1 MPITTQQSAE
11 TDADMQSS
19 GDPTDP
25 LFYPSWYKVQPRQ
38 TSNLNTV
45 PGNETTNSNTVPGNE
60 TSNSNTVP
68 VAENRQVGPSVPVEV
83 NVKKTETA
91 TANGSPAVSGK
102 EANIPTATSQVSI

>member
-1 MPITTQQSAE
+1 MLITTQPAE
-11 TDADMQSS
+11 PEADMQPS
-19 GDPTDP
+19 GDPNDP

-38 TSNLNTV
+38 TSN
-45 PGNETTNSNTVPGNE
+45 SNTVSVNE

-83 NVKKTETA
+83 NVKKTDTA

-102 EANIPTATSQVSI
+102 EANTPTANSQVSI